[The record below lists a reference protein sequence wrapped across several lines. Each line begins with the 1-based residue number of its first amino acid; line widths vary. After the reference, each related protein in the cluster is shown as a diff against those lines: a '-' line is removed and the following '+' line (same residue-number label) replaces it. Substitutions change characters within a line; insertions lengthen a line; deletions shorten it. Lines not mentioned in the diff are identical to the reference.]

1 MKNSIKKI
9 WRYLLVVLVISLTIV
24 VIQNINGHEQDIPK
38 VVQDINSGVIGAIL
52 TTIITLLLLSNQT
65 DLQEIQTKNSV
76 IYEEKLKL
84 YNEFLNVMSKSLED
98 GKLAPEELKS
108 IIFQYSIVRI
118 HISAEGAQK
127 IEHAIRSID
136 EEFFYVDENYV
147 PKFDRYIQLYTEI
160 CNVLRKEL
168 YLNNQEADLAP
179 FAFDNFLKIAYQHR
193 AVKLPINSFEDVLAE
208 FEKTRSI
215 YIDESKG
222 NKIQF
227 ELSQENIKNLTEA
240 FHLIE
245 LIFNEHNDHKI
256 ERRYLL
262 KQYHV
267 NGKIY
272 LGMLNVYY
280 SVGNVQIATLG
291 VSQKNRIY
299 FKIKFEKER
308 IISFEPETIVAE
320 YETTIREDLRLF
332 LNGINPNSKKSPTD

>member
-127 IEHAIRSID
+127 IEDAIRSID

-308 IISFEPETIVAE
+308 IISFEPETIVSE

-332 LNGINPNSKKSPTD
+332 LNGINPNTQKSPTD

>member
-1 MKNSIKKI
+1 MKYNIKKI
-9 WRYLLVVLVISLTIV
+9 WRYLLVLLAISLTIV

-38 VVQDINSGVIGAIL
+38 VVQDVNSGVIGAIL

-65 DLQEIQTKNSV
+65 DLQEMQTKNSV

-84 YNEFLNVMSKSLED
+84 FNEFLNVLGKSLED
-98 GKLAPEELKS
+98 GKLGPEELKS

-118 HISAEGAQK
+118 HISAEGAKK
-127 IEHAIRSID
+127 IENAIRMID
-136 EEFFYVDENYV
+136 EEFFYIDENYV

-168 YLNNQEADLAP
+168 YMNDQAEDLAP
-179 FAFDNFLKIAYQHR
+179 FMFDNFLRIAYQHR
-193 AVKLPINSFEDVLAE
+193 SVKLPINSFEDVLTE
-208 FEKTRSI
+208 FKKTRSI

-227 ELSQENIKNLTEA
+227 ELSHENIRNLIDA
-240 FHLIE
+240 FKMVE
-245 LIFNEHNDHKI
+245 LIFNEYTEYNI
-256 ERRYLL
+256 ERRFLL
-262 KQYHV
+262 KQYNV

-272 LGMLNVYY
+272 LGMLNIFY
-280 SVGNVQIATLG
+280 SMGNKQIATLG

-299 FKIKFEKER
+299 LKIKLEKER

-320 YETTIREDLRLF
+320 YDTTIREDIHSF
-332 LNGINPNSKKSPTD
+332 LSNIDPGSNKSKTE